1 MDVKHV
7 VSSSAPS
14 AHNQA
19 SLAGRRYTNL
29 TALPRERWHLAGIGL
44 WASLILRRRQPSTH
58 DLEDEQ

>member
-1 MDVKHV
+1 MDVKRV

-19 SLAGRRYTNL
+19 SLAGRRYTNV
-29 TALPRERWHLAGIGL
+29 TALPRECWHLASIGP
-44 WASLILRRRQPSTH
+44 WASLTVRRRQPSTD

>member
-1 MDVKHV
+1 MDVKRV

-19 SLAGRRYTNL
+19 SLAGRRYTNV
-29 TALPRERWHLAGIGL
+29 TALPRERWHLASIGL
-44 WASLILRRRQPSTH
+44 CVSLTLRGRQPSTH